1 MNNVHEW
8 SSAPFHCYSAQ
19 FCATQQSTSVRD
31 DQVFETTYRTSKH
44 PHSFFQNAFTSWV
57 HHASFLKLCFWST
70 AIADHVSS
78 PAQGAALSSKCLFS
92 VFQFMKC
99 SWLDSPVEG
108 PTRRR
113 GPEEQE
119 PCFKAC
125 HGRLVI
131 RISWRIRLVWANN
144 ASPMILNVLCRISL
158 CGVLKIFHPC
168 LCAISK
174 SPRLNGSAMLALL
187 GTLSSIWWSWYLL
200 CHVQWAP
207 MMLLSG
213 WCLPVPLR
221 MACFD
226 ASLSHSWI

>member
-8 SSAPFHCYSAQ
+8 SSTPFHCYSAQ

-44 PHSFFQNAFTSWV
+44 THSFSKMRSQVGFTALRSWSCV
-57 HHASFLKLCFWST
+57 LINGYCRSCFESSSGSCSFFKKVFYLSNSWNVRGWTVPSKVQPVVEDRRSKN
-70 AIADHVSS
+70 HVQS
-78 PAQGAALSSKCLFS
+78 
-92 VFQFMKC
+92 M
-99 SWLDSPVEG
+99 SW
-108 PTRRR
+108 
-113 GPEEQE
+113 
-119 PCFKAC
+119 KAC
-125 HGRLVI
+125 SPDKLENPV
-131 RISWRIRLVWANN
+131 VWANN

-168 LCAISK
+168 LCAMSK
-174 SPRLNGSAMLALL
+174 SPLLNGSAMFALL
-187 GTLSSIWWSWYLL
+187 GTLSSIWCNWYLL

-213 WCLPVPLR
+213 WCLPVPLT